1 MEQHRE
7 KFSSGL
13 AVFFATLSSAVG
25 LGNIWMFPF
34 VVGENGGAAFII
46 IYLICILIIGIPTLI
61 SEFIVGRSTRKNIY
75 GAVSDVTDKKGFKV
89 IGIIGLLASY
99 MMLFFYTVVSGWVY
113 CYVFKALAGSFKG
126 ITASGA
132 VNMFNEASVGP
143 LGPIVWQIVALIV
156 AGIILGMGVKSGI
169 EKITKILMPVLV
181 VLLIVCA
188 IRSVTLPGAMQGI
201 KFLLEPNFS
210 KVNLGVVLSAL
221 GLAFFKLSVGTGSM
235 YTYSSY
241 FTDDNNL
248 IKTGVKVALADT
260 CVSLIAGL
268 AIFPAV
274 FAFGLK
280 PSQGPGLL
288 FNTVPL
294 IFSKMAG
301 GTILGIVFFLLTAMA
316 ATMAT
321 ISIVQVLIA
330 TFTEQFKIERKKA
343 IVINIV
349 IIVAFG
355 ILAALSANPEGVLGQ
370 FKIFGDTF
378 FNLFSDI
385 VSNILLPING
395 ILVTILIGYFVSRD
409 TIKNQL
415 TNNGT
420 IKNEAIVKI
429 MFFTI
434 RYITPILVLIVFLK
448 TFI

>member
-1 MEQHRE
+1 
-7 KFSSGL
+7 
-13 AVFFATLSSAVG
+13 
-25 LGNIWMFPF
+25 
-34 VVGENGGAAFII
+34 
-46 IYLICILIIGIPTLI
+46 
-61 SEFIVGRSTRKNIY
+61 
-75 GAVSDVTDKKGFKV
+75 
-89 IGIIGLLASY
+89 
-99 MMLFFYTVVSGWVY
+99 
-113 CYVFKALAGSFKG
+113 
-126 ITASGA
+126 
-132 VNMFNEASVGP
+132 
-143 LGPIVWQIVALIV
+143 
-156 AGIILGMGVKSGI
+156 
-169 EKITKILMPVLV
+169 
-181 VLLIVCA
+181 
-188 IRSVTLPGAMQGI
+188 
-201 KFLLEPNFS
+201 
-210 KVNLGVVLSAL
+210 
-221 GLAFFKLSVGTGSM
+221 
-235 YTYSSY
+235 
-241 FTDDNNL
+241 
-248 IKTGVKVALADT
+248 
-260 CVSLIAGL
+260 
-268 AIFPAV
+268 
-274 FAFGLK
+274 
-280 PSQGPGLL
+280 
-288 FNTVPL
+288 
-294 IFSKMAG
+294 MAG